1 MSDTIP
7 IPVELYDDLV
17 KVVNRLQACRSD
29 EASKKEVLETPKPPS
44 KKTRIYNKFKTKYKN
59 L

>member
-7 IPVELYDDLV
+7 IPIELYDDLV
-17 KVVNRLQACRSD
+17 KVVNRLQACRSV
-29 EASKKEVLETPKPPS
+29 ETSKKEVLESTKPPS
-44 KKTRIYNKFKTKYKN
+44 KKTRIYNKFKTKYEN

>member
-7 IPVELYDDLV
+7 IPIELYDELV
-17 KVVNRLQACRSD
+17 KVVNRLQACRSV
-29 EASKKEVLETPKPPS
+29 EASKKEVLESTEPPS
-44 KKTRIYNKFKTKYKN
+44 KKTRIYKKFEKKYEN